1 MSNQKSKEI
10 NETYE
15 KKSVGNQNWQR
26 KDVKE
31 EINLKL
37 ANLTIN
43 LTTNFQNLIKVIIKS
58 HLNL

>member
-15 KKSVGNQNWQR
+15 KKSVGNQNWKR